1 MSQLDTK
8 KKIRPKLGPN
18 ILMRLRFVQSP
29 AQLQTTPGGN
39 TGKGYELVT
48 TNEEGDTEGAGD
60 VELGRVNATAAASPV
75 GTKAVP
81 SEAAEADASAGGEA
95 EETAP
100 LKTPS
105 SPTTP
110 TGSSKKN
117 KGTEAKFTSL
127 VSGTKAPEDTTVAL

>member
-1 MSQLDTK
+1 
-8 KKIRPKLGPN
+8 
-18 ILMRLRFVQSP
+18 MRLRFVQSP
-29 AQLQTTPGGN
+29 AQLQTMPGGN

-48 TNEEGDTEGAGD
+48 TNEEGDTDGAGD
-60 VELGRVNATAAASPV
+60 VELGRVNVTAAASPV
-75 GTKAVP
+75 GTHAVP
-81 SEAAEADASAGGEA
+81 FKAAEAEADVSAGGEA

-100 LKTPS
+100 LKTLS

>member
-1 MSQLDTK
+1 
-8 KKIRPKLGPN
+8 
-18 ILMRLRFVQSP
+18 MRLRFVQSP
-29 AQLQTTPGGN
+29 AQLQTMPGGN

-60 VELGRVNATAAASPV
+60 VELGRVNATASASPV
-75 GTKAVP
+75 GTQAVP
-81 SEAAEADASAGGEA
+81 SEAAEAEADVSAGGEAEA

-105 SPTTP
+105 SPTTH